1 MNIQL
6 FVSTNL
12 SDNSMVNSHLSHG
25 RFAMILCV
33 LLPLTGFAS
42 AQPLTDRT
50 PNLGGT
56 WVAEPL
62 HLGFAFSHRFETAGE
77 DADITDIFGDATIVN
92 YPTFD
97 LALGLPENLM
107 AGVRYSSSSLVADG
121 QPNEWQPYLKWAPIR
136 DAALGPVPL
145 SVSLLGAWN
154 TANESL
160 DGEVAAQADIT
171 DFAFISGAARGF
183 TSLYGDLADENSR
196 QALALAGGLGL
207 RVNRYVTL
215 AGDIGG
221 VLSGGERAGES
232 PDPTWSAGVHV
243 EIPFTPHTF
252 SIMATNVTS
261 GTLQGTSGIPDGLPG
276 NNVYWGFEFTVP
288 FSGFA
293 RWSRIFSPEET
304 TSEHSSPTMRDT
316 TVVVD
321 MVDMVFKEDSLEITP
336 GTTVRWVNKDPIAH
350 TATSDDG
357 IWDSSF
363 LVEGDSYEYTFTE
376 VGEYPYTCTPHPEMV
391 GMIVVVDE

>member
-1 MNIQL
+1 MDICP
-6 FVSTNL
+6 
-12 SDNSMVNSHLSHG
+12 SHG
-25 RFAMILCV
+25 RFAVIVFVL
-33 LLPLTGFAS
+33 LLPLMGLAA

-50 PNLGGT
+50 PNLAGP
-56 WVAEPL
+56 WVAEPWN
-62 HLGFAFSHRFETAGE
+62 LGFAFSHRFETAGE

-97 LALGLPENLM
+97 LALGLPEDLM
-107 AGVRYSSSSLVADG
+107 AGVRYSSNSLVADG
-121 QPNEWQPYLKWAPIR
+121 QPNEWQPYLKWAPIQ
-136 DAALGPVPL
+136 AAELGPVPL

-154 TANESL
+154 TVNESL

-183 TSLYGDLADENSR
+183 TSLYGGLADEDSH

-232 PDPTWSAGVHV
+232 PDPAWSAGVHV

-261 GTLQGTSGIPDGLPG
+261 GTLQGAAGIPDGLPG
-276 NNVYWGFEFTVP
+276 NNVYWGFEFTIP
-288 FSGFA
+288 FTGFA
-293 RWSRIFSPEET
+293 RWGEIFETHGGASESRT
-304 TSEHSSPTMRDT
+304 GTSRDT

-321 MVDMVFKEDSLEITP
+321 MVDMVFAQEHLEITP
-336 GTTVRWVNKDPIAH
+336 GTTVRWVNKDPVAH
-350 TATSDDG
+350 TTTSDDG
-357 IWDSSF
+357 LWDSSF
-363 LVEGDSYEYTFTE
+363 LLEGQSYEFTFE
-376 VGEYPYTCTPHPEMV
+376 KEGEFPYHCTPHPEMIAT
-391 GMIVVVDE
+391 IVVAEE